1 MLKET
6 VLQSE
11 TMNRQVL
18 FHPWMQAGEECQDSV
33 FSDESCPVE
42 YRAAHRNTAGI
53 SVPFY
58 RRRHGLSKVSCFAKS
73 LASICSFRNYTLSTY
88 YLLGLHL
95 WCSDEQNGNG
105 SFPQG
110 GQYLRRKTDTLQH
123 THTSIYLSVCLST
136 CHLSVYPCI
145 AMISHWY
152 LQFQSNTTGF
162 I

>member
-1 MLKET
+1 
-6 VLQSE
+6 
-11 TMNRQVL
+11 
-18 FHPWMQAGEECQDSV
+18 MQAGEECQDSV

-123 THTSIYLSVCLST
+123 THIYLSIC
-136 CHLSVYPCI
+136 LSVYLSFICLS
-145 AMISHWY
+145 MHSHDFTLIPPIPIQHHRVY
-152 LQFQSNTTGF
+152 LAILCSCKSCEKPGSHCLQ
-162 I
+162 